1 MSAEQWIAAQAKEA
15 SFEGHEEIGSQLK
28 TLEEL
33 YSKK

>member
-15 SFEGHEEIGSQLK
+15 SFEGHEDLSSQLK
-28 TLEEL
+28 TLEDL